1 MEIQHFSERGSE
13 RDQPFRGSALCSVV
27 CPLSRA
33 ERRGPD
39 ADPAGAAAAMAT
51 NRPERRSGV
60 RTRGGLGFLLGV
72 VPPIPARRLAAA
84 EADAEAEAMALSSPA
99 QRRRPSISIRACG
112 DSPKNQRGGRAIAIA
127 SARERFLIQRGTPKV
142 DDRGEGCLPGSR
154 RCGRRGRS
162 RSRTCRRDSPW
173 RRRRSSVRW
182 RGGFRRFCCGW
193 RGGFAWLVSL
203 NATTI

>member
-60 RTRGGLGFLLGV
+60 RTRGGLGSSRGCAAD
-72 VPPIPARRLAAA
+72 PGAAA
-84 EADAEAEAMALSSPA
+84 G
-99 QRRRPSISIRACG
+99 CC
-112 DSPKNQRGGRAIAIA
+112 RGGRGGGGDGTELPGAAA
-127 SARERFLIQRGTPKV
+127 QAEHLHPCLRGLAQESARRASHCHRVRAREIPHPERKP
-142 DDRGEGCLPGSR
+142 ES
-154 RCGRRGRS
+154 
-162 RSRTCRRDSPW
+162 
-173 RRRRSSVRW
+173 
-182 RGGFRRFCCGW
+182 
-193 RGGFAWLVSL
+193 
-203 NATTI
+203 